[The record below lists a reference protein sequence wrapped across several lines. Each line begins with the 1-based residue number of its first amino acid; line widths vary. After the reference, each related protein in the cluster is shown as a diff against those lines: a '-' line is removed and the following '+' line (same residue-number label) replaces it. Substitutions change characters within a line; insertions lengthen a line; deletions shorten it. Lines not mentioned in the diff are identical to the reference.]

1 MNQTTTRIEKE
12 YLQKLQVLAQQ
23 QHRSMTKMLA
33 YLIDKEIEDQNMIR
47 TAKQIFSNETT

>member
-33 YLIDKEIEDQNMIR
+33 YLIDKEINMIR